1 MYQIRKK
8 NVLKDFVAVAGP
20 LGVTHFMIFNKT
32 PSSVNMVS
40 PDWYWTSVIQSTDF
54 CLFVNTF
61 HVLLEGCS
69 TSQRPNASLQSAEGR
84 RLIKR
89 STNIVGS
96 DDKMLT
102 FDW

>member
-1 MYQIRKK
+1 M
-8 NVLKDFVAVAGP
+8 LKDFVSVAGP

-32 PSSVNMVS
+32 PSSVNMVG
-40 PDWYWTSVIQSTDF
+40 PGWYWTSVIQSTD

-84 RLIKR
+84 RMIKR
-89 STNIVGS
+89 KTNIVGS
-96 DDKMLT
+96 V
-102 FDW
+102 